1 MAGGWFS
8 PGTPV
13 SPTNKTDCHDITDI
27 LLKVAYELPYNHDH
41 GDPCLMQ
48 SGYHFIYM
56 LQMKNLNIAPFKQN
70 FPTHCNIQLLQT
82 TVC

>member
-27 LLKVAYELPYNHDH
+27 VES
-41 GDPCLMQ
+41 GVWTTIQ
-48 SGYHFIYM
+48 SRPWQPLFNAKWISFHLYDTDE
-56 LQMKNLNIAPFKQN
+56 KFKY
-70 FPTHCNIQLLQT
+70 CSL
-82 TVC
+82 